1 MTIEQ
6 LVCITIGFVVQ
17 GATFVLGILVGI
29 SMRKDSHREVK
40 AEREGAGGS
49 EQVGR
54 KLQSQ
59 LPTPFALGAS
69 ED

>member
-17 GATFVLGILVGI
+17 GATFVLGVLVGVSI
-29 SMRKDSHREVK
+29 RKDSHREGQ
-40 AEREGAGGS
+40 AEREGLGGS

-54 KLQSQ
+54 KL
-59 LPTPFALGAS
+59 
-69 ED
+69 

>member
-17 GATFVLGILVGI
+17 GATFALGILVGA
-29 SMRKDSHREVK
+29 SLRKDPHHDE
-40 AEREGAGGS
+40 ERKGAGGS

-54 KLQSQ
+54 KL
-59 LPTPFALGAS
+59 
-69 ED
+69 

>member
-29 SMRKDSHREVK
+29 SMKKDLHREV
-40 AEREGAGGS
+40 EGQREGLGGS

-54 KLQSQ
+54 KL
-59 LPTPFALGAS
+59 
-69 ED
+69 

>member
-6 LVCITIGFVVQ
+6 LVCITVGFVVQ

-29 SMRKDSHREVK
+29 SMRKDSHREGQ
-40 AEREGAGGS
+40 AEREGLGGS

-54 KLQSQ
+54 KLQQELPPPFPVGSQ
-59 LPTPFALGAS
+59 

>member
-29 SMRKDSHREVK
+29 TLRKDSHREVE
-40 AEREGAGGS
+40 AEREGFGGS

-54 KLQSQ
+54 KL
-59 LPTPFALGAS
+59 
-69 ED
+69 

>member
-17 GATFVLGILVGI
+17 GATFVLGVLVGL
-29 SMRKDSHREVK
+29 SMRKDSHRE
-40 AEREGAGGS
+40 GQGQGLGGS

-54 KLQSQ
+54 KL
-59 LPTPFALGAS
+59 
-69 ED
+69 

>member
-17 GATFVLGILVGI
+17 GATFVLGVLVGI
-29 SMRKDSHREVK
+29 SMRKDSHREEEGK
-40 AEREGAGGS
+40 GAGGS

-54 KLQSQ
+54 KL
-59 LPTPFALGAS
+59 
-69 ED
+69 

>member
-29 SMRKDSHREVK
+29 SMRKDSHRE
-40 AEREGAGGS
+40 AEGKGAGGS
-49 EQVGR
+49 EPMGR
-54 KLQSQ
+54 KLQQKLPETLAVGSQ
-59 LPTPFALGAS
+59 

>member
-6 LVCITIGFVVQ
+6 CVCITVGFVVQ

-29 SMRKDSHREVK
+29 SMRKDSHRE
-40 AEREGAGGS
+40 EREGAGGS
-49 EQVGR
+49 EPVGR
-54 KLQSQ
+54 KLQPKLPQTFSVGSQ
-59 LPTPFALGAS
+59 